1 MPRKPTKSFDLLITC
16 EHATNAVPSKYRHL
30 FAESPAVLQTHRG
43 YDPGALGVAKSLAK
57 QLDAPLIVGEVSR
70 LLVEINRSLHHPAL
84 FSAYAKKLSQEQRA
98 VMLDRY
104 YCPFRERVL
113 QTVAEATL
121 AGRRVLHLSVHSFTP
136 VLDGQVRRVECGLL
150 YDPSRRRERDLCAA
164 WKPGISAAYPAWRVR
179 FNNPYRGNADGHT
192 TALRRVF
199 SGDEYLGIEIE
210 LNQALLVD
218 AAAQRAI
225 GRALAGALRALV

>member
-1 MPRKPTKSFDLLITC
+1 MPSKPTKSFDLLITC

-84 FSAYAKKLSQEQRA
+84 FSAYAKKLSREERA
-98 VMLDRY
+98 AVLERY
-104 YCPFRERVL
+104 YHPFREQVSR
-113 QTVAEATL
+113 TVAEATS

-136 VLDGQVRRVECGLL
+136 VLVGQVRRVECGLL
-150 YDPSRRRERDLCAA
+150 YDPARQSERELCAA
-164 WKPGISAAYPAWRVR
+164 WKPGINAAYPAWRVR

-192 TALRRVF
+192 TALRKVF
-199 SGDEYLGIEIE
+199 PAGDYVGIEIE
-210 LNQALLVD
+210 LNQALLGD
-218 AAAQRAI
+218 AATQRTI
-225 GRALAGALRALV
+225 GRELAGELRAVV